1 MNNFTNKRHLTNK
14 SLLAIAISLAINVPV
29 YAQESPTT
37 ASQDPSV
44 ENNDS
49 EQAPKKRESLLMETI
64 VVTAQKRTESI
75 QNVGIAIT
83 AFNGDQLDR
92 LGVENSTEI
101 AKFTPGV
108 SLSGSFAGQQQ
119 QFSIRGVTQNDFN
132 DHVESPN
139 AIYIDEAYV
148 AMQQGQI
155 FSTFDLERVEVLKG
169 PQGTLFGR
177 NATGGLVSF
186 ITRKPT
192 DDFEGYVDLTVGSYQ
207 QRKVE
212 GAISGPLTD
221 DISYRISG
229 FSNVHDGYLN
239 NQFPE
244 ETYVP
249 TEFEGNLSNGPALPN
264 SGADLGGDDSWA
276 VRAQLLFD
284 ISDESELL
292 ISAFSTRSTQS
303 TGPYQSAPV
312 IAEVDELGR
321 TINTFR
327 VSADETREFIHPTNP
342 NFDNGFD
349 NDFDGVRPV
358 PGGDFYGYID
368 PDGNDFNTSSDFSF
382 DDSNTYE
389 TYGTTVNY
397 SHEFDDIT
405 FTSITDFKHHEKF
418 TVLDLEAA
426 PQSQFTW
433 FGQADI
439 DSFTQEL
446 RLTGGDDDQHW
457 VTGLYFL
464 DIDALSITGLSALAN
479 GTVLPDFGFTD
490 FDEPRIADLGTR
502 SYSVFGQIENQLS
515 DNVKLITGL
524 RATKEEKD
532 YFFDVRYAGNN
543 TDPLAWDLDALNAA
557 SSRATGAFTDDTSQ
571 TLVTGK
577 IQLDWQISDDL
588 LAYSGYNRGV
598 KAGSFNSSGAALAD
612 EDVPYE
618 DEILHAF
625 EVGFKSVIWD
635 GIARFNAAAYY
646 YDYKDYQA
654 SRWDGLGNVITNND
668 STIKG
673 LEFELTTSPIEGL
686 DLLLNLGL
694 IDAEVE
700 DLDLVGDGSVLVD
713 VEPTFSPDTT
723 LSGLARYTV
732 YDFAG
737 GDLSFQA
744 SASYQSSI
752 YSNLSNFDSTHFDS
766 WTVVD
771 ALVSWTSTDE
781 TWAIDL
787 FVKNLLDERYNT
799 IGFDLAGVC
808 GCNEEAQGKPRWV
821 GASVRYNFF

>member
-1 MNNFTNKRHLTNK
+1 MSKT
-14 SLLAIAISLAINVPV
+14 LLSIAIVLALNVPV
-29 YAQESPTT
+29 YAQESD
-37 ASQDPSV
+37 ALSRQDGSV
-44 ENNDS
+44 KNNESENGVR
-49 EQAPKKRESLLMETI
+49 KKESLLMEKI
-64 VVTAQKRTESI
+64 VVTAQKRAESI

-83 AFNGDQLDR
+83 AFSGDQLEQ
-92 LGVENSTEI
+92 LGVESSTEI

-139 AIYIDEAYV
+139 AIYIDEGYV

-192 DDFEGYVDLTVGSYQ
+192 EYLEGYLDLTVGSYQ
-207 QRKVE
+207 QQKIE
-212 GAISGPLTD
+212 GAISGPISD

-229 FSNVHDGYLN
+229 FSNEHDGYLTN
-239 NQFPE
+239 HFPE
-244 ETYVP
+244 TTFVP
-249 TEFEGNLSNGPALPN
+249 AEFEGNLSNGPSLPD
-264 SGADLGGDDSWA
+264 SGKDLGGDDSWA
-276 VRAQLLFD
+276 VRTQLLFNID
-284 ISDESELL
+284 DASALL
-292 ISAFSTRSTQS
+292 MSAFMTRSTQS
-303 TGPYQSAPV
+303 TGPYQSSPV
-312 IAEVDELGR
+312 IAQVDEQGR

-327 VSADETREFIHPTNP
+327 VSADETREFIHPTNV

-368 PDGNDFNTSSDFSF
+368 PDGNDFNTSSDFAF

-389 TYGTTVNY
+389 TYGTTINY
-397 SHEFDDIT
+397 HRDFDDIT
-405 FTSITDFKHHEKF
+405 FTAITDFKHHDKF
-418 TVLDLEAA
+418 TALDLEAA

-446 RLTGGDDDQHW
+446 RLSGGNDDQNW

-490 FDEPRIADLGTR
+490 YDEPRISELGTR
-502 SYSVFGQIENQLS
+502 SYSVFGQIENKLS
-515 DNVKLITGL
+515 ENIKLITGL
-524 RATKEEKD
+524 RVTEEEKD

-543 TDPLAWDLDALNAA
+543 DQPLAWDQDALNAA
-557 SSRATGAFTDDTSQ
+557 SSRATGAFNDETSQ
-571 TLVTGK
+571 TLITGK
-577 IQLDWQISDDL
+577 IQLDWQVNKDVL
-588 LAYSGYNRGV
+588 VYSGYNRGV
-598 KAGSFNSSGAALAD
+598 KAGSFNSSGAGLAD
-612 EDVPYE
+612 ADVPYE
-618 DEILHAF
+618 NEVLHAF

-635 GIARFNAAAYY
+635 QKARFNAAAYY
-646 YDYKDYQA
+646 YDYQDYQA
-654 SRWDGLGNVITNND
+654 SRWDGLGNIITNND

-700 DLDLVGDGSVLVD
+700 DLDLVGDGSVLVN
-713 VEPTFSPDTT
+713 VKPTFSPDTS
-723 LSGLARYTV
+723 LSGLARYTI

-737 GDLSFQA
+737 GDLSFQT

-752 YSNLSNFDSTHFDS
+752 YSNLSNFDSTEFDG

-771 ALVSWTSTDE
+771 ALVSWTSIDE
-781 TWAIDL
+781 NWSVDV

-821 GASVRYNFF
+821 GASIRYTFF